1 MSLVGKTTCLNS
13 RFTPQDLPGLT
24 MWLDA
29 ADATTL
35 TLSGNTVTQWRDKS
49 GQGYTLTVP
58 SGGYTSPTYS
68 NGILNMSGSNAL
80 WSTSNFEISGN
91 TPLTLFLVGSVTR
104 IGGNGPGAHIGLA
117 GSATPPQYFG
127 VVTFQDSTKTI
138 LYTPSCFG
146 PDVDRTLTPNISGQ
160 RTILC
165 AFYDGTVIQGTYNGT
180 LGTSKSL
187 TTANFASRPFQ
198 IGNRNA
204 GSAPPNEGTICES
217 ICYAGA
223 LTTTQRQVV
232 EGYLARK
239 WGITALTG
247 DPYQFGG
254 PRILPTQISG
264 CSLWL
269 DGADPAGTGIPPSIG
284 TSVSTWVDKSGNGRN
299 GISGGTSIPT
309 FSNRGITYDGS
320 GSYTTSYSAV
330 LPAETLFVVFRWSNI
345 VGGPGLITGTQW
357 LQRIVYVEPA
367 ASRWLYFGGIASWG
381 RWNTTPL
388 SSNVDYMFGV
398 TWNSSSVTMHL
409 NGSPLATAGSAGN
422 IGSFSGSPTNSVV
435 GATFNGTMYEMIGY
449 NTVLTTAQRQLVEGY
464 LANKWGLQAS
474 FPAPIT
480 IGPYAGPIIPTRTF
494 SPLDVD
500 GLSLWLDAAD
510 ARTLTLSGSNV
521 TQWRD
526 KSGNG
531 LHVAQT
537 TTARQPTYTATGF
550 NGLPAVRFSTVVG
563 SSVQILTSA
572 TTSLFDTLANATIF
586 LVFRVINVGTNPPY
600 HSIISIPNKLHTYL
614 NGLNNSG
621 GFVGTNAWTWSGGRF
636 IANSNTTV
644 PQDVNQQMVYSLASG
659 LQQIY
664 INGILGGAQT
674 SSFSVTTGTSLTLS
688 IGSITTTSYNDGFNG
703 NLSEVLFFSNALTT
717 TQRQQVETYLADKWG
732 LRASMSV
739 VSHPYRFGPA
749 VVRPTDISGCVLWL
763 DAADGATF
771 NGGATWTDKS
781 GTGNHGINGTP
792 GSSTMPTV
800 TTWPNGLTAARF
812 VKASK
817 NSVKTTNVIPNLNVT
832 YFFVVRITG
841 ADGAKQ
847 VLMINNVD
855 GRRQVYTQ
863 PSSFPAQVVALAAWP
878 VTPTNVISVA
888 QSVPFLYSATLSG
901 GFNIYANGTDL
912 GSSSLGT
919 SAASQHYFGSGN
931 GDDGYLSGDYGEI
944 LIYSTVLTTLQRQ
957 QIEGYLA
964 WKWGLQ
970 TNLPGST
977 ASSFARLK
985 RVLTP
990 AFTPTQIPGCA
1001 LWLDAADTTTLT
1013 RSGINVTQW
1022 RDKSGSSNHYA
1033 NNGTVTYQSD
1043 GVYFNG
1049 SAFMQNTTLTGFQYG
1064 GTSLSTFI
1072 IVSVA
1077 SVPATGGIFSYGTI
1091 GCGRTGYVLY
1101 ADTDSRVY
1109 GTLYCGDLNVNTLIT
1124 LNTRNVISDVITFSG
1139 GASRAA
1145 WINGAPFVTA
1155 TATGAM
1161 TLTSSGFARIGAS
1174 GGGAQLFVGTIN
1186 EVLFYNRAV
1195 SASERQRIEGYL
1207 AHKWG
1212 LLGTLG
1218 GVSHPSRFGPVTIV
1232 PTQIAGCA
1240 LWLDATDSTSMTLS
1254 GANVAE
1260 WRDKSSNA
1268 YVGTAVSS
1276 PTLQANSING
1286 LSAVQ
1291 FNGSSQYITFGNVL
1305 NVGTSHIH
1313 VFVITRFTGDA
1324 AVIGKSSYRANLGRW
1339 AIYRG
1344 ASDGGLGF
1352 SVDASPGAFAPF
1364 ADTTTTTQLLRGS
1377 WDRSTL
1383 SITQNGTQRA
1393 SATLANT
1400 TTNLTNTD
1408 NLLVAAYGNSTG
1420 TGVQPGF
1427 FLNGVIGEIL
1437 VYIGTLTVSQRQQIE
1452 GYLAW
1457 KWGLQENLPSS
1468 THPYRTF
1475 KP

>member
-1 MSLVGKTTCLNS
+1 
-13 RFTPQDLPGLT
+13 

-165 AFYDGTVIQGTYNGT
+165 GFYDGTVIQGTYNGT

-204 GSAPPNEGTICES
+204 SSSPPNEGTICES

-223 LTTTQRQVV
+223 LTTTQRRVV

-422 IGSFSGSPTNSVV
+422 IGSFSGSPTNSIV

-474 FPAPIT
+474 FPAPVA

-510 ARTLTLSGSNV
+510 ATQFTFSSGSNISSV
-521 TQWRD
+521 RE
-526 KSGNG
+526 KSGNNYTFTQG
-531 LHVAQT
+531 GTASRLTRT
-537 TTARQPTYTATGF
+537 TV
-550 NGLPAVRFSTVVG
+550 NGRP
-563 SSVQILTSA
+563 
-572 TTSLFDTLANATIF
+572 TIF
-586 LVFRVINVGTNPPY
+586 LDNDGT
-600 HSIISIPNKLHTYL
+600 S
-614 NGLNNSG
+614 
-621 GFVGTNAWTWSGGRF
+621 NAWMTSPVPLPSTLTVVQVLTPLAYSGPTAPFLWSWNTGGTGGKTAGLRCNSSASINPYITWWGDNG
-636 IANSNTTV
+636 NSL
-644 PQDVNQQMVYSLASG
+644 P
-659 LQQIY
+659 I
-664 INGILGGAQT
+664 
-674 SSFSVTTGTSLTLS
+674 TTGTSYVHFVEFTNSGANVRQSLNGTTPTAGTLS
-688 IGSITTTSYNDGFNG
+688 AYNVTPSVFLLGGDGPTTPTIYSRMYMSELIMFSNVLTTS
-703 NLSEVLFFSNALTT
+703 
-717 TQRQQVETYLADKWG
+717 QRQQVETYLADKWG
-732 LRASMSV
+732 LRGSMGGTP
-739 VSHPYRFGPA
+739 HPHRFGPPLIL
-749 VVRPTDISGCVLWL
+749 PTQIPGCVLWL

-888 QSVPFLYSATLSG
+888 QSVPFLYSATISG

-919 SAASQHYFGSGN
+919 SSASQHYFGSGN

-1043 GVYFNG
+1043 GLYFNG

-1064 GTSLSTFI
+1064 GTSLSMFI

-1174 GGGAQLFVGTIN
+1174 GGGGQLFVGTIN

-1268 YVGTAVSS
+1268 YAGTAVSS

-1305 NVGTSHIH
+1305 NVGTSHLH

-1339 AIYRG
+1339 SIYRG

-1400 TTNLTNTD
+1400 TSNLTNTD
-1408 NLLVAAYGNSTG
+1408 NLLVGAYGNSTG

-1468 THPYRTF
+1468 THPYTTF